1 VALFALK
8 AGLLPVPKKI
18 RHGWNPEK
26 AFKWA
31 ILIAGGMTLVGFF
44 GAFLFFAMT
53 TFSWFPDV
61 ERAYAATYG
70 IPGCTYP
77 DMIGPHGPD
86 RCLFGSAWNVIK
98 FDALPFFIATFI
110 SLYRRTSAAHAR
122 RFSKSVWPFIMP
134 ALVGAGVFFISIYF
148 WEWLEIAP
156 HGIQV
161 LIERITSAAI
171 HEITAPIEFIKAVLS
186 NDANIAVANWFRDEL
201 VRINGSFYKMAS
213 LYPKVVIVL
222 LVGGLAHYAFRM
234 SIPAPE

>member
-1 VALFALK
+1 
-8 AGLLPVPKKI
+8 
-18 RHGWNPEK
+18 
-26 AFKWA
+26 
-31 ILIAGGMTLVGFF
+31 
-44 GAFLFFAMT
+44 
-53 TFSWFPDV
+53 
-61 ERAYAATYG
+61 
-70 IPGCTYP
+70 
-77 DMIGPHGPD
+77 
-86 RCLFGSAWNVIK
+86 
-98 FDALPFFIATFI
+98 
-110 SLYRRTSAAHAR
+110 
-122 RFSKSVWPFIMP
+122 MP
-134 ALVGAGVFFISIYF
+134 ALVGAGIFFISIYF